1 MNGEVK
7 IAVGD
12 IEVGACLNE
21 SNTATGVLNILPVTG
36 TANLWGE
43 EIYFPIPLTTE
54 EQAEDAREVVAV
66 GDVAYW
72 PQGQA
77 LCIFLGRTPV
87 SQGDEPRAIS
97 PVNVIGQV
105 EADGAV
111 RLLGAVRQG
120 DSILIRR

>member
-1 MNGEVK
+1 MNRHVK

-12 IEVGACLNE
+12 VEVDACLNE

-43 EIYFPIPLTTE
+43 EIYFSIPLAE
-54 EQAEDAREVVAV
+54 RQAEDAREVVAI
-66 GDVAYW
+66 GDIAYW
-72 PQGQA
+72 PRGQA
-77 LCIFLGRTPV
+77 MCVFLGRTPA

-105 EADGAV
+105 EADGAA

-120 DSILIRR
+120 DSITIRR